1 MADKDYYSILGISK
15 DASQDDIKHAYRK
28 MSKKY
33 HPDINK
39 EPGAEKKFKEINE
52 AYEVLSDEQKR
63 RNYDQFGSADGA
75 AGGAGAGGFGGFGGN
90 AGGFSGFGGGGFD
103 DIFSQFFGGGGQR
116 AQQNPNAPQQGRD
129 LQYQMTI
136 NFEDA
141 VSGKKTTIRYGREA
155 ECDECHGSG
164 AKPGTHP
171 ETCHECN
178 GSGYVTAIQNTPLG
192 RMQTQR
198 PCPTCG
204 GTGKEIKSKC
214 PKCHGAGH
222 VNESHAVE
230 VKVPAGIDD
239 GQQIRLKGQGEAGEN
254 GGSYGDLYIVFRV
267 KPSREFKRHGAD
279 LYYDQSISFTQA
291 SLGSTVKVKTVYGQ
305 VEMNVPAGTQSGTTF
320 RLKGQGMPKLNSSSK
335 GDELVT
341 VKIIT
346 PKNLNK
352 QQKQALKAFA
362 EASGEKE
369 YNNGGFFNK
378 MKDAMNGKR

>member
-15 DASQDDIKHAYRK
+15 DASQDDIKHAYRR

-63 RNYDQFGSADGA
+63 RNYDQFGSADGP
-75 AGGAGAGGFGGFGGN
+75 AGGFGGGAGGFGGG

-103 DIFSQFFGGGGQR
+103 DIFSQFFGGGARGAQR
-116 AQQNPNAPQQGRD
+116 DPNAPVKGRD

-141 VSGKKTTIRYGREA
+141 VFGKKTTIRYDREA
-155 ECDECHGSG
+155 KCDTCDGSG

-171 ETCHECN
+171 ETCHQCN
-178 GSGYVTAIQNTPLG
+178 GSGYVTSVQNTPLG
-192 RMQTQR
+192 QMQTQH

-204 GTGKEIKSKC
+204 GTGKEIKDKC
-214 PKCHGAGH
+214 PKCGGSGH
-222 VNESHAVE
+222 MHESHKVE
-230 VKVPAGIDD
+230 VNIPAGVDD
-239 GQQIRLKGQGEAGEN
+239 GQQMRLQGQGEAGEN
-254 GGSYGDLYIVFRV
+254 GGPYGDLFIVFRV
-267 KPSREFKRHGAD
+267 KPSRDFERDGSD
-279 LYYDQSISFTQA
+279 LHYSQNISFTQA
-291 SLGSTVKVKTVYGQ
+291 TLGSTIKVKTVYGD
-305 VEMNVPAGTQSGTTF
+305 VEMKVPAGTQSNTTF
-320 RLKGQGMPKLNSSSK
+320 RLRGKGMPKINSSSK

-341 VKIIT
+341 VKIVT
-346 PKNLNK
+346 PKSLNK

-362 EASGEKE
+362 EASGEEE
-369 YNNGGFFNK
+369 YKNGGFFEK
-378 MKDAMNGKR
+378 MKDAMNGKK